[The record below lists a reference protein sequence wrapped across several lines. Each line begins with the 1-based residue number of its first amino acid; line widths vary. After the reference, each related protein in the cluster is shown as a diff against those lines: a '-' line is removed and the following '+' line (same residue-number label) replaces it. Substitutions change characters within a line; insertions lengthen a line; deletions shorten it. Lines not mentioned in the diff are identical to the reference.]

1 MLPAVLLCP
10 LPRMAAHGARATFIS
25 DAKPNVVGEAPVLAS
40 GIDFPPVTHLLSLH
54 LLLLVCNST
63 MLTSRGEV

>member
-1 MLPAVLLCP
+1 MSSPQNGCTRA
-10 LPRMAAHGARATFIS
+10 GATFIS

-40 GIDFPPVTHLLSLH
+40 GIDFPPVPHLLSLH